1 MEKFLEKY
9 GDEFIQDRSREH
21 LLFSQHKGGWLKR
34 IALPAAAAAAEYSL
48 DVAVSGGKI
57 KTYVQTPVLSKE
69 QAGRLD
75 RAKAAAANRKQPAVA
90 AV

>member
-21 LLFSQHKGGWLKR
+21 LLLSQHKGGWLKR
-34 IALPAAAAAAEYSL
+34 IALPAKAAAAKYSV

-57 KTYVQTPVLSKE
+57 KRYVQTPVLSKE

-75 RAKAAAANRKQPAVA
+75 RAKEA
-90 AV
+90 AVNREQSARS